1 MQPTSAAFLRLLSFV
16 FALIAVEFCAS
27 LSRWLVCNVHF
38 DKFCPST
45 NLGVGRNVSVW
56 VLNMVLFQNFFK
68 VQCFRRVPCRL
79 RVLARGVSIVRE
91 VLQPFL
97 SVAEPPL
104 SRPSL
109 TGAEWN
115 SGSCFSCDPISLL
128 VLSPFEARYIN
139 SAA

>member
-45 NLGVGRNVSVW
+45 DLGVGRNVSVW

-68 VQCFRRVPCRL
+68 VQCFEVACGVDYSTFFNEEATVVIRCDAFSAQFVVYAFLPEAFPLYAEFFNHFFLLQSHLYRVP
-79 RVLARGVSIVRE
+79 
-91 VLQPFL
+91 P
-97 SVAEPPL
+97 
-104 SRPSL
+104 
-109 TGAEWN
+109 
-115 SGSCFSCDPISLL
+115 
-128 VLSPFEARYIN
+128 
-139 SAA
+139 